1 MAKPYERR
9 TRFYPNPR
17 RPFERM
23 ISLVT
28 PLKRDQL
35 EAYEDNLLWEIIRG
49 QAVYHVDNN
58 IRRVAICFPTSYLNK
73 GIEGFAL
80 ETGWVVG
87 RSQGAGNY
95 YRANLARP
103 AVTLDFKLSKVVA
116 DVITILAEEAVDIG
130 LGTWWKIKLEITN
143 TTLKG
148 YREDMTTPKIT
159 ATDTA
164 FTTEGK
170 WGVGDDGV
178 YTERYSALI
187 SFATCKLV
195 EPASPT
201 PKVLHYYEVPIIG
214 KGTFNDPLHPKLPE
228 EIVDHPTFGKV
239 NRLAISW
246 GGIIPTDR
254 RTGKPKEYV
263 GLIQVFE
270 QTDRQDHLRPIRT
283 CLSALETISDVR
295 RLRKDVFE
303 RRKRKLLE
311 S

>member
-9 TRFYPNPR
+9 TRFYPDPR
-17 RPFERM
+17 RPYERM
-23 ISLVT
+23 ISLET

-49 QAVYHVDNN
+49 AAVYHVDNN

-80 ETGWVVG
+80 DVGWVVG
-87 RSQGAGNY
+87 RSQGAGNH
-95 YRANLARP
+95 YRVNTARF
-103 AVTLDFKLSKVVA
+103 ATTLDFKLVKVVN
-116 DVITILAEEAVDIG
+116 DVLTTLAEEAVDIPI
-130 LGTWWKIKLEITN
+130 GTWWKIKLEITN

-159 ATDTA
+159 ATDTTFA
-164 FTTEGK
+164 TEGK
-170 WGVGDDGV
+170 WGVGDDGK
-178 YTERYSALI
+178 YDNRFSALI

-201 PKVLHYYEVPIIG
+201 PKALRYYEVPIIG
-214 KGTFNDPLHPKLPE
+214 EGTEENPFRSQLPE
-228 EIVDHPTFGKV
+228 EIVDHPRFGKV

-254 RTGKPKEYV
+254 KTGKPKEYTA
-263 GLIQVFE
+263 LIQIFE
-270 QTDRQDHLRPIRT
+270 QPVRQDHLHPIPK
-283 CLSALETISDVR
+283 CLEALEAISGVK

-303 RRKRKLLE
+303 RRKKYLLE
-311 S
+311 L